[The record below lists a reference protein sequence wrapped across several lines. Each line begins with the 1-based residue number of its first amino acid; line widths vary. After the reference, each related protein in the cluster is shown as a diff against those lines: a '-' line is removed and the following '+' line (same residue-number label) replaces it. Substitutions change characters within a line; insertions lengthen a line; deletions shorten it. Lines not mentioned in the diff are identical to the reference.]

1 MKRLKPYYY
10 FVGVPIVM
18 VALGFVVFFD
28 AVASTMRGNPDPQI
42 NYLIFIS
49 IALGAAMMVHA
60 VHRMNR
66 EGAFLQR
73 FFMAARDGA
82 KADTLR
88 EMVKGE
94 RYDVSSVLELVAET
108 QDAPISDLQHAA
120 MESEIHR
127 FESRQASRLF
137 LPQFLVGTMVGL
149 GLLGTFVGL
158 LGALEGVGQLIS
170 SFTLVDSGN
179 ASEAVR
185 TLVERLSVPMKAMGV
200 AFSSSLFGVL
210 GSLIMSV
217 LMVGVKRCSSELVGA
232 VHSRLVYLTDFS
244 HTKNAGSEHSDEV
257 VAGLN
262 MVAEQSPLL
271 KAMVVAVEQS
281 ERRVRDLITSIS
293 QLSAKIERNEVQLWS
308 SINASLLSNE
318 ERQQALMDA
327 LQQTVQSV
335 RDIAR
340 EVTPAA
346 YRENI
351 VVDTLVGQQS
361 HLESLLR
368 TTEAS
373 YSQFA
378 KSLGQQGEVL
388 ARQEVATQDV
398 IQLRTVMS
406 EQQRS
411 VQQALTTLSA
421 SFSSLDRVIRDHYE
435 LMIRQRQAD
444 DSKAQQVATAVR
456 DQGEVFTRLI
466 ERIEG
471 LHHEQGA
478 QQERQL
484 ILLTQ
489 ELGRLST
496 VKAQQ

>member
-1 MKRLKPYYY
+1 MKRLKPYYF
-10 FVGVPIVM
+10 FVGVPIFM
-18 VALGFVVFFD
+18 VALGFIVFFD
-28 AVASTMRGNPDPQI
+28 AVAATMRGNPHPQI
-42 NYLIFIS
+42 NYIIFVLI
-49 IALGAAMMVHA
+49 AVGAGMMLHA

-66 EGAFLQR
+66 EGAFLQT
-73 FFMAARDGA
+73 FFRAARDGA
-82 KADTLR
+82 TTESLQMIVAS
-88 EMVKGE
+88 E
-94 RYDVSSVLELVAET
+94 RYDVCSVLELVAET
-108 QDAPISDLQHAA
+108 QDAPISDVQHAA

-137 LPQFLVGTMVGL
+137 LPQFLSGAMVGL
-149 GLLGTFVGL
+149 GLLGTFIGL
-158 LGALEGVGQLIS
+158 LGALEEIGKLIS
-170 SFTLVDSGN
+170 AFTMVESGN
-179 ASEAVR
+179 ASAAVR
-185 TLVERLSVPMKAMGV
+185 TLVERLSAPMKAMGV
-200 AFSSSLFGVL
+200 AFSASLFGVL

-217 LMVGVKRCSSELVGA
+217 LMVGVKRCSSELVGM

-244 HTKNAGSEHSDEV
+244 RSEKGGTQHGDEV

-262 MVAEQSPLL
+262 MIAEQSPLL

-308 SINASLLSNE
+308 SINDSLLSNE
-318 ERQQALMDA
+318 QRQQALMDG
-327 LQQTVQSV
+327 LQQTVQAV

-351 VVDTLVGQQS
+351 VVDTLVGQQT
-361 HLESLLR
+361 HLENLLR

-373 YSQFA
+373 YTQFA
-378 KSLGQQGEVL
+378 KSLAHQGEVL

-421 SFSSLDRVIRDHYE
+421 SFASLDRVIRDHYE
-435 LMIRQRQAD
+435 LMIKQRQTD
-444 DSKAQQVATAVR
+444 DSKAQQLATAVR

-489 ELGRLST
+489 ELGRLGAS
-496 VKAQQ
+496 KSQQ